1 MQENTVLIKFIQGFR
16 LYLSKIKYVWYHNT
30 ATTLNA
36 TNHETTYEM
45 AFRCLKRQLLLQ
57 FFRTITW
64 GSADNNWR
72 REISVQDVIS
82 GLFILIVVFSYYFV
96 ISKSLISN
104 PPEAAVRPL
113 GNWYREFSTWES
125 TIWNRCSISI
135 IQCKIYFTH
144 GFVFLLVVCVILI

>member
-1 MQENTVLIKFIQGFR
+1 MYDITIPQQRWTQQIMKQPMKWHSDQAN
-16 LYLSKIKYVWYHNT
+16 S
-30 ATTLNA
+30 
-36 TNHETTYEM
+36 
-45 AFRCLKRQLLLQ
+45 LKRQLLLQ